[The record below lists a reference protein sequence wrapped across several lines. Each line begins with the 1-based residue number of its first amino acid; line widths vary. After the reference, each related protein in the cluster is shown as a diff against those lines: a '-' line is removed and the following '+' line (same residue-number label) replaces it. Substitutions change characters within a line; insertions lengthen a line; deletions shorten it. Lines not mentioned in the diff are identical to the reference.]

1 MQYKSLYTRL
11 FNAVNAGWELTEED
25 AWEVK
30 RAVGGDVVDVAVGE
44 HDGKQR
50 LVAVRPDGSRKFCS
64 PGWVVTALKARERKS
79 GKPCWLPLGETIPPH
94 FPLCVTT
101 GATEAGFEKRAEL
114 ACQREVG
121 CIVLQSPPFVTTAFT
136 LVVDVKLSS
145 VARTV
150 TEPLDL
156 LQPRHEYVLACTDGW
171 WSGWVLEIV
180 RNRWQFRLGVNE
192 TKWEHILPANLATRP
207 GRWTRFHI
215 VADGLRVKAWVAG
228 DLVADAALPGPFT
241 PSHAPI
247 RASSSAHALLN
258 AGFDGKFRCLSLQ
271 PKAVP
276 PSSKPKRYRGGARP
290 KPPASPRD
298 ASHPAAAFGKLE
310 ERMEM
315 LQKSVE
321 RVERRLAGGI
331 APVAVRV
338 LGPHERAPP
347 VEDDE
352 PAAPGVAAPAP
363 GDKRASAGTKSASD
377 SARGSRVQLLERP
390 SFDTPWVPSEVAD
403 EGAAGGGGK
412 KHPSLS
418 SAAAV
423 RPAPLSETLLG
434 RRASPLEQYVA
445 FKPSATLL
453 SDTQSPPAPSLCA
466 TSCATQSRL
475 RLNSLWDSTSPSFRA
490 LDDTGQAR
498 HTDNVPAD
506 MADSAIEFK
515 EVRSSF
521 LDRSQ
526 NAGKPAE
533 PSRDGPT
540 TPETTRSSATV
551 LSKWRHMLHDDKQDQ
566 SPSLARS
573 DASAAQSPQI
583 ATDTFL
589 DSVLSRDSFT
599 KSSAKLPRGSS
610 VLAKWRSRLEE
621 LPGDDSQI
629 HDTPPL
635 GDTQS
640 DLTSA
645 ERILATDALPG
656 QRDNAEPKQLAFSDP
671 LVFHQPSDKAPVSD
685 DEEAVIDVEPWIQ
698 RIKKLTP
705 PNYST
710 RSLNLP
716 AEVRPGLFLGDSKMA
731 KKVIPLAS
739 RGIQKVLNLAPSQS
753 RTSKDTYVGTTIQ
766 YKEIAAED
774 SPTYPILDHLQEVV
788 EYVGDPKETPTLIH
802 CFQGVNRSA
811 VLLAA
816 CIMCLYRVPLL
827 QAITEVWQ
835 ARPVVFVGNDAF
847 LAALVRHAD
856 KINLLGEPDEE
867 TEDDEQPPH
876 PGEHPHS
883 SDYWSRRRRS
893 LPTENLTAL
902 DFLDGSVLD
911 SVAINAV
918 VHAGRR
924 KGHSSPVAASNAK
937 GASCESPDKRQ
948 APADWKLSSSQLSGS
963 FHDDASHG
971 SKRQA
976 TPLESPALQT
986 SRQDSLLAVK
996 RSSSQLSVS
1005 FYDDGQQG
1013 GASRNNNNNN
1023 NSANNNTNNST
1034 KNNKPPES
1042 PHVSPLPSAT
1052 LNASGRLLGSSAAL
1066 PPLDLASPTRTFS
1079 SRGDSTGGTPDQAS
1093 IYRDSFHS
1101 ASPDGLSPRGL
1112 RSSGSE
1118 NALAAKPSFDIA
1130 RALFDEEGPARDAVD
1145 SLLPGSASSDKRVQ
1159 RRRGADTATATATV
1173 VVPSRQSFNDP
1184 NAVLPSRSEAA
1195 VVGAGGRGDNAA
1207 NSRGRRSRA
1216 SSNNNA
1222 DNNNDLSTTNNSN
1235 LRGNAEAALGASYDG
1250 SSHLGDV
1257 GAANGNNAE
1266 NNIHDTFG
1274 SPMSP
1279 DNNALAAYMDM
1290 NDNGDNGDN
1299 NDYNDDNDSNDNGNH
1314 DNDNIE
1320 WNDNND
1326 TSMNDNDENNGTA
1339 SSSMRDNADN
1349 ASVTGRAAV
1358 PPSRADHS
1366 GFVLDSNFD
1375 PIPVLRRRNDG
1386 APNTSTAT
1394 TATPLLDDDLQVL
1407 RYPSVAA
1414 SSAADAQLDNTFAM
1428 LHPPRNNQAPPAPKR
1443 SNNTVQSTPTT
1454 TASLGDDLH
1463 AQRYPSVVASSVDDQ
1478 GNNFNLAPDTPSRAQ
1493 LDNTFAMLHPPR
1505 NNQAPPV
1512 PKRNDTVQSTP
1523 TTTASLGDDL
1533 HAQRYPS
1540 VVASSIDDQGNN
1552 FARDTPSRAQ
1562 LDNTF
1567 AMLHPPRNNQTP
1579 PVSRRRTDTVQ
1590 NTPAAASLG
1599 DDRNVQRYPSVAA
1612 SSVADE
1618 HANNFAR
1625 DTSSCAPLDNTFAM
1639 LHPHRN
1645 NQAPPLAKRRNDT
1658 APNNSFASHGD
1669 ARQMMR
1675 FPSVAA
1681 SSVPDDHGNNLASSC
1696 AQLDN
1701 TFAMLHP
1708 HHRSN
1713 QTPPVVAKRRND
1725 AAPGPS
1731 PSLDVLR
1738 YPSVA
1743 ASSPADDPS
1752 SFARD
1757 TSSSYAPL
1765 DNTFAML
1772 HPARKN
1778 QAPPTARRKRSSDS
1792 LLPAGIVDS
1801 FSTDTPANRKPDSRG
1816 GSLVLEESANER
1828 ENPVGTPMT
1837 RTPRHDV
1844 EFSSSLLGEFVNE
1857 GTPQTGVDEGPA
1869 VLLSTP
1875 SGGASPGNKTEGG
1888 ASFRMGG
1895 ALPRPRKD
1903 AAAAKDTAVDD
1914 LLDDWKPP
1922 ARFQSGNREAAA
1934 AKPPL
1939 AVPVDDNLPS
1949 DSMPPDPPGAGNSR
1963 RCSQQGDS
1971 DWDTPETTPVTV
1983 KPAAEPSFEAPEAPA
1998 AGQEDENK
2006 WDDWD

>member
-1274 SPMSP
+1274 SPM
-1279 DNNALAAYMDM
+1279 N
-1290 NDNGDNGDN
+1290 
-1299 NDYNDDNDSNDNGNH
+1299 
-1314 DNDNIE
+1314 
-1320 WNDNND
+1320 
-1326 TSMNDNDENNGTA
+1326 
-1339 SSSMRDNADN
+1339 
-1349 ASVTGRAAV
+1349 
-1358 PPSRADHS
+1358 
-1366 GFVLDSNFD
+1366 
-1375 PIPVLRRRNDG
+1375 
-1386 APNTSTAT
+1386 
-1394 TATPLLDDDLQVL
+1394 DDLQVL

-1414 SSAADAQLDNTFAM
+1414 SSAAD
-1428 LHPPRNNQAPPAPKR
+1428 
-1443 SNNTVQSTPTT
+1443 
-1454 TASLGDDLH
+1454 
-1463 AQRYPSVVASSVDDQ
+1463 
-1478 GNNFNLAPDTPSRAQ
+1478 AQ